1 MNILLSGPP
10 ASGKSTLIAKI
21 VDFLKANNVKVG
33 GIVTPEVRKNNIRVG
48 FKVVD
53 LMTLKEVIFAGI
65 NLKSNYRVGK
75 YFVDISLFESISIP
89 ALENAEKESDIIVID
104 EIGRMELFSK
114 KFEEVIKKIM
124 NGAKPVLAV
133 VHRNYLDEY
142 KICGKVYW
150 LERESWNEIYNE
162 ILSEIQE
169 IFQLGW

>member
-33 GIVTPEVRKNNIRVG
+33 GIVTPEIRKDNIRVG

-53 LMTLKEVIFAGI
+53 LMTLNEVIFAGI

-114 KFEEVIKKIM
+114 KFKDAIKKIM
-124 NGAKPVLAV
+124 NGTKPVLAV

-142 KICGKVYW
+142 KIYGEVYW
-150 LERESWNEIYNE
+150 LERENWKETYNE

-169 IFQLGW
+169 IFQLGR